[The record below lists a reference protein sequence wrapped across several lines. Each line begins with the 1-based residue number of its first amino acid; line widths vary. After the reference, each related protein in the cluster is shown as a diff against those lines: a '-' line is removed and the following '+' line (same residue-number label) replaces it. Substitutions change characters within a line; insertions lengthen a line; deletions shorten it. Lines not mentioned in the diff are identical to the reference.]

1 MHLSGRTL
9 FISDLHLDESRPEMA
24 AAFEG
29 FLSKEARSADA
40 LYILGDL
47 FEFWAGDDSLALP
60 FQARM
65 ADALRDTAAR
75 IPTAFM
81 HGNRDFLVNGP
92 FSRET
97 GVRMLDDPSQVDLY
111 GTRAVLLH
119 GDTLCTD
126 DTEYQAFR
134 AKVRDREWQRATLS
148 RPLAERVALAKSYR
162 EGSEAAK
169 RGKSMEIMDVAPAA
183 VEKAFADSGC
193 DLMIHGHTHRPARH
207 VHRVGGRECIRWV
220 LSDWYDRG
228 SYLEATPSGLRAV
241 TL

>member
-1 MHLSGRTL
+1 VRLSGRTL

-29 FLSKEARSADA
+29 FLAGEARNADA

-47 FEFWAGDDSLALP
+47 FEFWAGDDSLTLP
-60 FQARM
+60 FQARI
-65 ADALRDTAAR
+65 AEALRDTAAR

-97 GVRMLDDPSQVDLY
+97 GVRMLEDPSQVDLY

-134 AKVRDREWQRATLS
+134 TKVRDREWQRTTLS
-148 RPLAERVALAKSYR
+148 RPLAERLALAKSYR

-207 VHRVGGRECIRWV
+207 VHRVGGRECVRWV

-228 SYLEATPSGLRAV
+228 SYLEATASGLRAV